1 MVTSEQ
7 DLRDQIKKIFT
18 DNLNVEVATDDTDL
32 LENQLLD
39 SMGIVDLLMHIEQ
52 HFGVTIGLEEL
63 EIEDFRSVGRIAS
76 KVGSRLQ
83 EKSDKAGSP
92 HAA

>member
-7 DLRDQIKKIFT
+7 DLRDQIKKIFS
-18 DNLNVEVATDDTDL
+18 DNLSVEVATDDTDL

-52 HFGVTIGLEEL
+52 HFGVTIGLEDL
-63 EIEDFRSVGRIAS
+63 EIEDFRSVGKIAS
-76 KVGSRLQ
+76 KVSSRLQ
-83 EKSDKAGSP
+83 EKNGKAGSP